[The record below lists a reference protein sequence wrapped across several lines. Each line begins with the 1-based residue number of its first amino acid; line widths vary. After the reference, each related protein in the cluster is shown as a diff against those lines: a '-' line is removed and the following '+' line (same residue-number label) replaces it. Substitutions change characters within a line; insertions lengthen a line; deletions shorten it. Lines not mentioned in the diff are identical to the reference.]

1 VAARGSIIDEGIP
14 LLTLTGPGGV
24 GKTRLALQ
32 IAADLA
38 DRFRDGM
45 RVVSLAEQ
53 RDPDLVPAVIAH
65 ALGIPESSQLLP
77 SQQVKAALHHR
88 ELLLLLDNCE
98 HLLAAAPFVAELLG
112 HCPHLT
118 VLATSRERLRLGEE
132 REFPLL
138 PLALPERFA
147 AASPAEFA
155 EIPAIQLFTARARAL
170 LPDFALDDENAAT
183 VAEIC
188 RRVDGL
194 PLAIEL
200 AAARVKVLSPAA
212 LLERVEQRLP
222 LLVGGNRD
230 APARQQ
236 TMRATIAWSYD
247 LLSPAEQAVFRWLAV
262 FASSAPLA
270 AIEAVIGA
278 LVQEATDGTESRLQ
292 ATDEAAR
299 VSRAQKP
306 SPVVLDL
313 VGALRDKHLLT
324 ISHDAG
330 REPRVAM
337 LQVIREFARERLE
350 DHGEERRARQ
360 AHAAWY
366 LAFAEQFATEVLDP
380 GTEEWLDRVE
390 AEAVDIRAALDWLMQ
405 SGAADEVLRLAGAMW
420 QFWHFRA
427 HLREGAA
434 WLDRALQASATAR
447 PDLRARALQGAA
459 MLAWDRG
466 DLARLVP
473 LTGESLALGQ
483 QTRDA
488 FGWGLSL
495 HLLGMAALGQ
505 GDASVA
511 KTSFDAALDHYVNLE
526 HGRAFCLANAQTSL
540 GLLAYHD
547 GDLALA
553 EHHLRD
559 AVEIA
564 DLAGHHLM
572 RGIALQQLGRVVH
585 ARGEAG
591 AAAAL
596 FKESLALLANA
607 RIPWMSVTAV
617 ADLAIVAGAL
627 GAWERAA
634 RLCGAVE
641 QWCRMTG
648 AAPGPT
654 GYSELE
660 RARETAHA
668 RLGNELVASAWQK
681 GQALSLEQMI
691 AEALALPID
700 RAPSPA
706 EASSAAAWGLSQR
719 EREVLQLIAAGHS
732 NAEIAHA
739 LFISPRTAST
749 HAANI
754 LAKCGLASR
763 AELIAFA
770 HTNGLA

>member
-1 VAARGSIIDEGIP
+1 MVVQPPPALPLPRTRLIGREAERAATRGLIIDEGIP

-32 IAADLA
+32 IAADLV
-38 DRFRDGM
+38 DRFRDG
-45 RVVSLAEQ
+45 VLFVSLAEH

-65 ALGIPESSQLLP
+65 ALGIPESSHLLP

-88 ELLLLLDNCE
+88 KLLLLLDNCE

-112 HCPHLT
+112 HCPRLT
-118 VLATSRERLRLGEE
+118 VLATSRERLRLGDEQE
-132 REFPLL
+132 LPLL
-138 PLALPERFA
+138 PLAVPERSA
-147 AASPAEFA
+147 TASPAELA
-155 EIPAIQLFTARARAL
+155 DIPAIQLFTARARAIM
-170 LPDFALDDENAAT
+170 PDFALDDENAAT

-200 AAARVKVLSPAA
+200 AAARVKVLSPAM
-212 LLERVEQRLP
+212 LLERVERRLP
-222 LLVGGNRD
+222 LLAGGNRD

-236 TMRATIAWSYD
+236 TMRAAIAWSYD
-247 LLSPAEQAVFRWLAV
+247 LLPPVERAVFRWLAV
-262 FASSAPLA
+262 IARSAPLA

-278 LVQEATDGTESRLQ
+278 LVQDAIDGTESHRH
-292 ATDEAAR
+292 AADEAAR
-299 VSRAQKP
+299 VPLAEKS

-324 ISHDAG
+324 ISHDTAWK
-330 REPRVAM
+330 PRVAM
-337 LQVIREFARERLE
+337 LQVIREFARERLK
-350 DHGEERRARQ
+350 DQGEETRARQ
-360 AHAAWY
+360 AHAAWF
-366 LAFAEQFATEVLDP
+366 LAFAEQFAAEALEP
-380 GTEEWLDRVE
+380 GTEDWLDRVE
-390 AEAVDIRAALDWLMQ
+390 AEAVNIRVALDWLMQ
-405 SGAADEVLRLAGAMW
+405 SGAADEVLQLAGAMW

-466 DLARLVP
+466 DLGQLVP
-473 LTGESLALGQ
+473 LAKASLALSQ

-505 GDASVA
+505 DDVLVA
-511 KTSFDAALDHYVNLE
+511 KTSFDAAHDHYADLE
-526 HGRAFCLANAQTSL
+526 RGRAFCLANAQTSL

-564 DLAGHHLM
+564 HQANHHLM
-572 RGIALQQLGRVVH
+572 RGIALQQLGRVLH
-585 ARGEAG
+585 ARGEAS

-617 ADLAIVAGAL
+617 ADLAIVAAAL
-627 GAWERAA
+627 GE
-634 RLCGAVE
+634 
-641 QWCRMTG
+641 
-648 AAPGPT
+648 
-654 GYSELE
+654 
-660 RARETAHA
+660 
-668 RLGNELVASAWQK
+668 
-681 GQALSLEQMI
+681 
-691 AEALALPID
+691 
-700 RAPSPA
+700 
-706 EASSAAAWGLSQR
+706 
-719 EREVLQLIAAGHS
+719 
-732 NAEIAHA
+732 
-739 LFISPRTAST
+739 
-749 HAANI
+749 
-754 LAKCGLASR
+754 
-763 AELIAFA
+763 
-770 HTNGLA
+770 